1 LFLAP
6 YTYLYGHFKLWR
18 KHMIPALLSN
28 YAPAD
33 LSFEKGDGPYLYG
46 NDGRRYLD
54 FAAGIAVSSLGH
66 AHPRLVAAL
75 TDQASKLWHVS
86 NLFRIPGQ
94 EELAQKLV
102 DVTFADAVY
111 FCNSGAEANECA
123 IKMVRK
129 YFSEQGQP
137 QKYRILAF
145 EGSFHG
151 RTLAT
156 IAAAGQDKLLEGFGP
171 VMDGFDHIP
180 AGDIEAVKAAI
191 GAETAAILI
200 EPVMGE
206 GGIRVIEPKFLR
218 ALREICDEQD
228 LLLVF
233 DEIQTGMGRTG
244 KLFAYEHADMAPDIM
259 TSAKALGGGFPVGAC
274 LAVEKVAKAM
284 TVGSHGSTY
293 GGNPMAMAVAGAVV
307 DVMTEDGF
315 LDHVVEM
322 GNHLK
327 QGLAGIVDRHP
338 DVIEELRGIG
348 LHIGL
353 KCKNEN
359 SLLLNKLMEHGVL
372 AAKGGDNVVRL
383 LPPLIIEDAQISE
396 LINALDDACTEL
408 ENG

>member
-1 LFLAP
+1 
-6 YTYLYGHFKLWR
+6 
-18 KHMIPALLSN
+18 MIPALLSN

-33 LSFEKGDGPYLYG
+33 ISFEKGDGPYLYG

-66 AHPRLVAAL
+66 AHPKLVAAL
-75 TDQASKLWHVS
+75 TEQASKVWHVS
-86 NLFRIPGQ
+86 NLYRIPGQ

-102 DVTFADAVY
+102 DATFADAVY

-123 IKMVRK
+123 LKMVRK
-129 YFSEQGQP
+129 YFSDVGQP
-137 QKYRILAF
+137 EKYRVLAF

-180 AGDIEAVKAAI
+180 AGDIEAVKSAI
-191 GAETAAILI
+191 SDETAAILI
-200 EPVMGE
+200 EPIMGE
-206 GGIRVIEPKFLR
+206 GGIRVIEPEFLR
-218 ALREICDEQD
+218 ALRKICDEQD

-244 KLFAYEHADMAPDIM
+244 KLFAYEHAGMAPDIM

-284 TVGSHGSTY
+284 NVGSHGSTY
-293 GGNPMAMAVAGAVV
+293 GGNPMAMAVAGAVF
-307 DVMTEDGF
+307 DVMAEDGF

-327 QGLAGIVDRHP
+327 QGLSGIVDRHP

-348 LHIGL
+348 LHLGL
-353 KCKNEN
+353 KCKNDN
-359 SLLLNKLMEHGVL
+359 GQLLNKLMEQGVL

-396 LINALDDACTEL
+396 LISALDIACTEL

>member
-1 LFLAP
+1 
-6 YTYLYGHFKLWR
+6 
-18 KHMIPALLSN
+18 MIPALLSN

-33 LSFEKGDGPYLYG
+33 LSFEKGEGPYLYG

-54 FAAGIAVSSLGH
+54 FAAGIAVSALGH
-66 AHPRLVAAL
+66 AHPRLVAAV
-75 TDQASKLWHVS
+75 TDQASKVWHVS

-94 EELAQKLV
+94 EELARKLV
-102 DVTFADAVY
+102 DATFADAVY

-129 YFSEQGQP
+129 YFSENGQP
-137 QKYRILAF
+137 EKYRILAF

-171 VMDGFDHIP
+171 VVEGFDHVA
-180 AGDIEAVKAAI
+180 AGNIEAVKAAI
-191 GAETAAILI
+191 TDETAAILI

-206 GGIRVIEPKFLR
+206 GGIRVVEAAFLR
-218 ALREICDEQD
+218 DLRKLCDEKD

-244 KLFAYEHADMAPDIM
+244 KLFAYEHAGIAPDIM
-259 TSAKALGGGFPVGAC
+259 SSAKALGGGFPVGAC

-284 TVGSHGSTY
+284 TAGSHGSTY
-293 GGNPMAMAVAGAVV
+293 GGNPLAMAVAGAVV
-307 DVMTEDGF
+307 DTITEDGF

-327 QGLAGIVDRHP
+327 QGLTGVVDRHP
-338 DVIEELRGIG
+338 DVFEELRGIG
-348 LHIGL
+348 LHLGL
-353 KCKNEN
+353 KCKVEN
-359 SLLLNKLMEHGVL
+359 TLVFNTLLKHGVL
-372 AAKGGDNVVRL
+372 TAKGGDNVVRL
-383 LPPLIIEDAQISE
+383 LPPLIIEDSQISE
-396 LINALDDACTEL
+396 IVEKLDAVCEEL
-408 ENG
+408 EDG

>member
-1 LFLAP
+1 
-6 YTYLYGHFKLWR
+6 
-18 KHMIPALLSN
+18 MIPALLSN

-33 LSFEKGDGPYLYG
+33 LSFEKGEGPYLYG

-75 TDQASKLWHVS
+75 TEQASKVWHVS

-102 DVTFADAVY
+102 DATFADAVY

-137 QKYRILAF
+137 QKYRVLAF

-180 AGDIEAVKAAI
+180 AGDIDAVKAAI
-191 GAETAAILI
+191 SDETAAILI

-206 GGIRVIEPKFLR
+206 GGIRVIEPQFLR

>member
-1 LFLAP
+1 
-6 YTYLYGHFKLWR
+6 
-18 KHMIPALLSN
+18 MIPALLSN

-33 LSFEKGDGPYLYG
+33 LSFEKGEGPYLYG

-54 FAAGIAVSSLGH
+54 FAAGIAVSALGH
-66 AHPRLVAAL
+66 AHPRLIAAV
-75 TDQASKLWHVS
+75 TDQASKVWHVS

-94 EELAQKLV
+94 EKLAQKLV
-102 DVTFADAVY
+102 DATFADAVY

-129 YFSEQGQP
+129 YFSEKGQP
-137 QKYRILAF
+137 GKYRILAF

-171 VMDGFDHIP
+171 VVEGFDHVP
-180 AGDIEAVKAAI
+180 AGDIEVVKAAI
-191 GAETAAILI
+191 TDETAAIMI
-200 EPVMGE
+200 EPVLGE
-206 GGIRVIEPKFLR
+206 GGIRVVEPAFLR
-218 ALREICDEQD
+218 ALRELCDEND

-244 KLFAYEHADMAPDIM
+244 KLFAYEHAGITPDIM
-259 TSAKALGGGFPVGAC
+259 SSAKALGGGFPVGAC

-284 TVGSHGSTY
+284 TAGSHGSTY
-293 GGNPMAMAVAGAVV
+293 GGNPLAMAVAGAVV
-307 DVMTEDGF
+307 DTITEEGF

-327 QGLAGIVDRHP
+327 QGLAGVVDRHP
-338 DVIEELRGIG
+338 DIFEELRGIG
-348 LHIGL
+348 LHLGL
-353 KCKNEN
+353 KCKVEN
-359 SLLLNKLMEHGVL
+359 TIVFNTLLKHGVL
-372 AAKGGDNVVRL
+372 TAKGGDNVVRL

-396 LINALDDACTEL
+396 IVEKLDAVCKEL
-408 ENG
+408 EDG

>member
-1 LFLAP
+1 
-6 YTYLYGHFKLWR
+6 
-18 KHMIPALLSN
+18 MIPALLSN

-33 LSFEKGDGPYLYG
+33 LSFEKGEGPYLYG

-54 FAAGIAVSSLGH
+54 FAAGIAVSALGH
-66 AHPRLVAAL
+66 AHPQLVAAL
-75 TDQASKLWHVS
+75 TEQASKVWHVS

-94 EELAQKLV
+94 EKLAQRLV
-102 DVTFADAVY
+102 DATFADAVY
-111 FCNSGAEANECA
+111 FCNSGAEANECG

-129 YFSEQGQP
+129 YFSEKGEP
-137 QKYRILAF
+137 EKYRIIGF
-145 EGSFHG
+145 EDSFHG

-156 IAAAGQDKLLEGFGP
+156 IAAAGQSKLLAGFGP
-171 VMDGFDHIP
+171 VVEGFDHVP
-180 AGDIEAVKAAI
+180 VGDIELVKAAI
-191 GAETAAILI
+191 TDETAAILI

-206 GGIRVIEPKFLR
+206 GGIRVVEPEFLR
-218 ALREICDEQD
+218 ALRKLCDD
-228 LLLVF
+228 RGLLLML

-244 KLFAYEHADMAPDIM
+244 KLFAYEHSGVVPDIL

-293 GGNPMAMAVAGAVV
+293 GGNPLAMAVAGAVM
-307 DVMTEDGF
+307 DVMMEEGF

-327 QGLAGIVDRHP
+327 QGLMGVIDRHP
-338 DVIEELRGIG
+338 DIFEELRGIG
-348 LHIGL
+348 LHLGL
-353 KCKNEN
+353 KCKIEN
-359 SLLLNKLMEHGVL
+359 TIVFNKLIEHGAL
-372 AAKGGDNVVRL
+372 TAKGGDNVVRL

-396 LINALDDACTEL
+396 FISILDAACTEL

>member
-1 LFLAP
+1 
-6 YTYLYGHFKLWR
+6 
-18 KHMIPALLSN
+18 MIPALLSN

-75 TDQASKLWHVS
+75 TEQASKVWHVS

-94 EELAQKLV
+94 EVLAQKLV
-102 DVTFADAVY
+102 DATFADAVY

-191 GAETAAILI
+191 SEETAAILI

-206 GGIRVIEPKFLR
+206 GGIRVIEPEFLR
-218 ALREICDEQD
+218 ALRNLCDELD

-244 KLFAYEHADMAPDIM
+244 KLFAYEHAGMAPDIM

-307 DVMTEDGF
+307 DIMTEDGF

-327 QGLAGIVDRHP
+327 QGLSGVVDRHP

-353 KCKNEN
+353 KCKIEN

-396 LINALDDACTEL
+396 LINALDEACTEL

>member
-1 LFLAP
+1 
-6 YTYLYGHFKLWR
+6 
-18 KHMIPALLSN
+18 MIPALLSN

-33 LSFEKGDGPYLYG
+33 LSFEKGEGPYLYG

-54 FAAGIAVSSLGH
+54 FAAGIAVSALGH
-66 AHPRLVAAL
+66 AHPRLVAAV
-75 TDQASKLWHVS
+75 TEQASKLWHVS

-102 DVTFADAVY
+102 NATFADGVY

-137 QKYRILAF
+137 EKYRILAF

-171 VMDGFDHIP
+171 VVDGFDHVA
-180 AGDIEAVKAAI
+180 AGDIDLVKAAI
-191 GAETAAILI
+191 TEETAAIMI
-200 EPVMGE
+200 EPILGE
-206 GGIRVIEPKFLR
+206 GGIQVVEPAFLR
-218 ALREICDEQD
+218 ELRKLCDEKD

-244 KLFAYEHADMAPDIM
+244 KLFAYEHAGITPDIM
-259 TSAKALGGGFPVGAC
+259 SSAKALGGGFPVGAC

-293 GGNPMAMAVAGAVV
+293 GGNPLAMAVAGAVV
-307 DVMTEDGF
+307 DTITEEGF

-327 QGLAGIVDRHP
+327 QGLTGVVDRHP
-338 DVIEELRGIG
+338 DIFEELRGVG
-348 LHIGL
+348 LHLGL
-353 KCKNEN
+353 KCKVEN
-359 SLLLNKLMEHGVL
+359 TLVFNTLLKHGVL
-372 AAKGGDNVVRL
+372 TAKGGDNVVRL
-383 LPPLIIEDAQISE
+383 LPPLIIEDAQVSE
-396 LINALDDACTEL
+396 IVEKLDAVCEEL
-408 ENG
+408 EDG

>member
-1 LFLAP
+1 
-6 YTYLYGHFKLWR
+6 
-18 KHMIPALLSN
+18 MIPALLSN

-75 TDQASKLWHVS
+75 NDQASKVWHVS

-102 DVTFADAVY
+102 DATFADAVY

-137 QKYRILAF
+137 QKYRVLAF

-180 AGDIEAVKAAI
+180 VGDIDAVKAAI

-218 ALREICDEQD
+218 ALRKICDEQD

-353 KCKNEN
+353 KCKAEN
-359 SLLLNKLMEHGVL
+359 TLLLNKLMEHGVL
-372 AAKGGDNVVRL
+372 AVKGGDNVVRL

-396 LINALDDACTEL
+396 LINALDDACMEL

>member
-1 LFLAP
+1 
-6 YTYLYGHFKLWR
+6 
-18 KHMIPALLSN
+18 MIPALLSN

-75 TDQASKLWHVS
+75 NDQASKVWHVS

-102 DVTFADAVY
+102 DATFADAVY

-123 IKMVRK
+123 LKMVRK
-129 YFSEQGQP
+129 YFSDQGQP
-137 QKYRILAF
+137 QKYRVLAF

-156 IAAAGQDKLLEGFGP
+156 IAAAGQDKLLDGFGP
-171 VMDGFDHIP
+171 VMDGFDHI
-180 AGDIEAVKAAI
+180 AVGDIDAVKAAI
-191 GAETAAILI
+191 SDETAAILI

-206 GGIRVIEPKFLR
+206 GGIRVVEPAFLR
-218 ALREICDEQD
+218 ELRKLCDEQD

-338 DVIEELRGIG
+338 DVVEELRGIG

-359 SLLLNKLMEHGVL
+359 SLLLSKLMEHGVL

-396 LINALDDACTEL
+396 LIAALDEACTEL